1 MTQQSRYI
9 VGIDLG
15 TTNSAMAYIDRAAK
29 GRHGLAVHDFPVP
42 QLVAPGEALGKRL
55 LPSNAYLPGE
65 HELPPE
71 ATRLPWGGG
80 PPIVGELAKLQGARV
95 PGRMVASAKSWL
107 CHAGVERTAKI
118 LPWGAP
124 EGVKRISPVAA
135 SALYLGHLRA
145 AWDHS
150 HPESP
155 LAQQDVVLTV
165 PASFDEVARELT
177 VQAAKDAGLLQLTL
191 VEEPQAAFY
200 WWTARH
206 RQKLAEALGSH
217 RLILVVDVG
226 GGTSDFTLIHAAP
239 GEQEGVPKLTRIA
252 VGDHILLGGDNIDV
266 TLARSLE
273 PKLGGRI
280 DASQWSLLVAACRAA
295 KEALLAEGGPPKA
308 TVAVAGR
315 SSRLIGGTLSA
326 ELTRDE
332 VLRVVLDGFFPQ
344 CAADELPARQ
354 KRTGLQE
361 LGLPYASEPAV
372 TRHVAA
378 FLRGHAAEIEEALGE
393 KAGAGR
399 LPRPDAILLNGGVF
413 TPAQVGVRL
422 QEAVSAWFPERE
434 PVALL
439 QSDSLELVVARGAAW
454 YGLVRRGKGL
464 RITGGTARA
473 YYVGIDAPPTGDA
486 AAKPGQQLLCVL
498 PRHLEEG
505 ARVDVPRTFAL
516 VLGRPVRFP
525 LYATSHARSEQP
537 GELCAFDEETFV
549 ALPPIETVLRESKAL
564 KEKRYSDFEAGT
576 RPAAP
581 ADEVPVRL
589 RAVLTE
595 LGTLELHCVSTEVD
609 TQWKLEFQL
618 RVQADERAAELPAGP
633 GADGIASASP
643 AGPPAALHKRFSEA
657 KEAIIRIFSQE
668 GRNLDDKEVRGLP
681 KALEAVLGPR
691 PEWPTPLVRELWA
704 GFHEVRAHRRHSP
717 DHERVWM
724 QLAGFCLRP
733 GFGAPHDDW
742 RAAETFKLWSES
754 LQFPDEAA
762 TWSAWWI
769 FWRRVLG
776 GLDAASQKRILEKVT
791 PQLKP
796 LPEGIKRKP
805 GDHTDGVEE
814 LIRMVG
820 SLERLDVAS
829 KVQAGL
835 WLVERAEREG
845 PQPHTL
851 WAIGRL
857 GARVPFYGQANACVP
872 PPQAAAWAKRL
883 LGLQKAR
890 AEDLVLPLA
899 QLARLSGDRARD
911 LEPAI
916 RARVEQRLVEAKAP
930 ELLLRFVRE
939 VVVPG
944 SGEEQRVFGE
954 SLPSGL
960 KLLG

>member
-1 MTQQSRYI
+1 M
-9 VGIDLG
+9 
-15 TTNSAMAYIDRAAK
+15 
-29 GRHGLAVHDFPVP
+29 HDFAVP
-42 QLVAPGEALGKRL
+42 QLVAPGETLARRL

-65 HELPPE
+65 HELPAE

-107 CHAGVERTAKI
+107 CHAGVDRTAKI

-124 EGVKRISPVAA
+124 EGVKRISPVTT

-145 AWDHS
+145 AWDDA
-150 HPESP
+150 HPDGP
-155 LAQQDVVLTV
+155 LSAQDVVLTV

-177 VQAAKDAGLLQLTL
+177 VQAAKDAGLLHLTL

-200 WWTARH
+200 WWTARY
-206 RQKLAEALGSH
+206 RLKLAEALGAN

-239 GEQEGVPKLTRIA
+239 GETEGVPRLARIA

-273 PKLGGRI
+273 PRLGGRI
-280 DASQWSLLVAACRAA
+280 DAAQWSLLVAACRAA
-295 KEALLAEGGPPKA
+295 KEALLGEGGPAKT

-315 SSRLIGGTLSA
+315 SSKLIGGTLSA

-332 VLRVVLDGFFPQ
+332 VMRVVLDGFFPR

-372 TRHVAA
+372 TKHVAA
-378 FLRGHAAEIEEALGE
+378 FLRSHAAEVEEALGH
-393 KAGAGR
+393 KLAAGA
-399 LPRPDAILLNGGVF
+399 LARPDAILLNGGVF
-413 TPAQVGVRL
+413 TPPQVGARL

-434 PVALL
+434 PVAVL
-439 QSDSLELVVARGAAW
+439 QSDSLDLVVARGAAW

-473 YYVGIDAPPTGDA
+473 YYVGIEGQSAPDA
-486 AAKPGQQLLCVL
+486 AGRTAQQLLCVL

-505 ARVDVPRTFAL
+505 ARVEVPRTFGL

-525 LYATSHARSEQP
+525 LYATSHARTEQP
-537 GELCAFDEETFV
+537 GELAAYDEETFA
-549 ALPPIETVLRESKAL
+549 ALPPIETVLRESKSL
-564 KEKRYSDFEAGT
+564 REKHAADVAAGA
-576 RPAAP
+576 RAA
-581 ADEVPVRL
+581 AAVDDVPVRL
-589 RAVLTE
+589 RAALTE

-618 RVQADERAAELPAGP
+618 RGAAEERTAEAAAGEGGAP
-633 GADGIASASP
+633 GPS
-643 AGPPAALHKRFSEA
+643 GPPPALHKRFPEA
-657 KEAIIRIFSQE
+657 KEAIGRIFSRE
-668 GRNLDDKEVRGLP
+668 GRDLDDKDVRGLP
-681 KALEAVLGPR
+681 KALEQLLGPR

-704 GFHEVRAHRRHSP
+704 VFHEVRAHRRHSP

-754 LQFPDEAA
+754 LQFPDEAP

-769 FWRRVLG
+769 LWRRVVG
-776 GLDAASQKRILEKVT
+776 GLDGAAQKRLLEKVT
-791 PQLKP
+791 PQLRP

-805 GDHTDGVEE
+805 GDRSEGVEE
-814 LIRMVG
+814 MIRMVG
-820 SLERLDVAS
+820 SLERLDVAA

-845 PQPHTL
+845 APGHVL

-857 GARVPFYGQANACVP
+857 GARVPFYGNANACVP

-883 LGLQKAR
+883 LGLAKAR
-890 AEDLVLPLA
+890 AEELVLPLA

-911 LEPAI
+911 LEPAM
-916 RARVEQRLVEAKAP
+916 RARVEQRLVAAKAP
-930 ELLLRFVRE
+930 ELLLRLVRE

-954 SLPSGL
+954 SLPAGL
-960 KLLG
+960 KLLAER